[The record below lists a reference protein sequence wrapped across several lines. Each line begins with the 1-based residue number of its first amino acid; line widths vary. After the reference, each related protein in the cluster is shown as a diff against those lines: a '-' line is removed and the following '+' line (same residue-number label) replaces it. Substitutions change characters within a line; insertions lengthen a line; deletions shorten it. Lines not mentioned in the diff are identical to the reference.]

1 MLALWVEGDASGV
14 LSLVYGRW
22 ATMEVHSLRAY
33 PWAFRYT
40 QGLRGAPCL
49 RGSSPPFSMAR
60 IKKPPPK
67 PVPRA
72 HGKGL
77 SAAKATRELEELNR
91 VGIALSETR
100 DVEQLLDLIL
110 KKAREITAADAG
122 SLYLVENGG
131 ASGDDGLRI
140 PQLRFKL
147 TQNDSV
153 QFPFSEHTLPL
164 TEDSMA
170 GYCALHGEV
179 IELADAYRVPK
190 AQPFHFNTTFD
201 EQSSYRTRS
210 LITLPM
216 KNGKHEVLVVLD

>member
-1 MLALWVEGDASGV
+1 MLALWVEGDANGGS
-14 LSLVYGRW
+14 SWVYGRW
-22 ATMEVHSLRAY
+22 ATMEVPTLRAY

-67 PVPRA
+67 RVPRA
-72 HGKGL
+72 RGKGL
-77 SAAKATRELEELNR
+77 TASKATRELEELNR

-100 DVEQLLDLIL
+100 DVEQLLHLIL

-131 ASGDDGLRI
+131 VSADGSRV

-190 AQPFHFNTTFD
+190 AQPLHFTTTHD
-201 EQSSYRTRS
+201 SPSS
-210 LITLPM
+210 
-216 KNGKHEVLVVLD
+216 